1 MPLEFLLHG
10 QLSLKYSML
19 AVRILLTHVVDRVNP
34 RLFLTSK
41 PFNHQQWSQD
51 GKRVKGADQTRPR
64 VMMTGEGRWAASSLH
79 AVSFPTDP
87 FPFLS
92 PFSRLVH
99 ALVLRSLRSLRMRA
113 ERVRREN
120 AKRDGMGTRNQE

>member
-1 MPLEFLLHG
+1 MKERAAEAHFVS
-10 QLSLKYSML
+10 LSLHL
-19 AVRILLTHVVDRVNP
+19 VVWCYRSFHH
-34 RLFLTSK
+34 LIITSK

-87 FPFLS
+87 F
-92 PFSRLVH
+92 RLIY
-99 ALVLRSLRSLRMRA
+99 APQA
-113 ERVRREN
+113 GA
-120 AKRDGMGTRNQE
+120 AKRRYATGIGDER